1 MTDVKLHDAW
11 SAMDKSVAM
20 ALWTVQAITEELQD
34 NEVISTDNYFI
45 VAVWWDS
52 SLPPHIT
59 LHLLHFSFLLKKTN
73 ISTTDLQLFIKQNKF
88 TQHQ

>member
-1 MTDVKLHDAW
+1 
-11 SAMDKSVAM
+11 MDKSVAM

-34 NEVISTDNYFI
+34 NEVNSTDNYFI

-59 LHLLHFSFLLKKTN
+59 LHLLHFSLLLKKTN
-73 ISTTDLQLFIKQNKF
+73 ISTTDLPCSSSLSKTSLHNISNDKKKQKTNY
-88 TQHQ
+88 

>member
-1 MTDVKLHDAW
+1 MGILSYLTDVKLHDAW

-59 LHLLHFSFLLKKTN
+59 LHLLHFSFLLKTN
-73 ISTTDLQLFIKQNKF
+73 K
-88 TQHQ
+88 H